1 MNGRLS
7 QVFWYELRR
16 NFRRTGYLFT
26 TFGVPVLV
34 FVASMVLPTLLSG
47 LGNQERSDDPTQLNL
62 PSEIIEQPDQVGYV
76 DATGRF
82 SDPGELSDMFI
93 RYDDEAAALAGL
105 NAGEIDTYYLI
116 PADYFETGDVTQ
128 VMPRL
133 MINLI
138 DTNLIEGLLLQEL
151 TSGVEPE
158 VFTRLADPLN
168 MREVDTQRAIS
179 TDSESAFDSRFLIA
193 YIFAII
199 LMGSLFLT
207 NGYLLQTVIEEKET
221 RLIEILLS
229 TMRPFDLL
237 AGKIAALGLLGILQ
251 MIVWGGAFAFTI
263 WLSTRETLRAILPA
277 LGGLVSLTIPLDI
290 IPLLI
295 VYFILGY
302 LLFAALFGVVG
313 ALSNSMREGPQY
325 AVIFTLPAFVPFYF
339 ISIFAT
345 TPNGTLPVI
354 LSLFPL
360 TAPLSMAQRLAV
372 SEVPGWQLALS
383 IVLLALS
390 VVGVMWLAGRLFR
403 VNTLLAGNLPKLRE
417 IPRLL
422 RG

>member
-34 FVASMVLPTLLSG
+34 FVASMVLPVLLSG
-47 LGNQERSDDPTQLNL
+47 LGNQERSTDITEPNL
-62 PSEIIEQPDQVGYV
+62 PTEIMEQADLVGYV

-82 SDPGELSDMFI
+82 SEPGELSDSLI
-93 RYDDEAAALAGL
+93 RYEDEAAAQAALT
-105 NAGEIDTYYLI
+105 AGEIDTYYLI
-116 PADYFETGDVTQ
+116 PADYFDTGDVTL

-138 DTNLIEGLLLQEL
+138 DNDLIEQLLLREL
-151 TSGVEPE
+151 ASGVAPE
-158 VFTRLADPLN
+158 VFTRLEDPLN
-168 MREVDTQRAIS
+168 MREVDTQRATS

-251 MIVWGGAFAFTI
+251 MLVWGGAFAFTL

-277 LGGLVSLTIPLDI
+277 LGVLVNLTIPLDI

-339 ISIFAT
+339 ISLFAT
-345 TPNGTLPVI
+345 APNGTLPVI

-383 IVLLALS
+383 IALLALS

-417 IPRLL
+417 LPKLL